1 MGTLLAPITNLFA
14 NHKKKMALLVL
25 FTFLAA
31 LMIFPY
37 DDLSDVIT
45 AQVYARSGNKVYV
58 QFDSLDLNFVP
69 TPGVDLENVVLEM
82 PGFPSIE
89 VPRLEYGAWI
99 AGAITGKA
107 GGTINAQKLFG
118 GDIEA
123 DIKQGEVLKS
133 EQRAT
138 TIIADA
144 KKLNLKQVTD
154 FLRESG
160 RANMPLKGTA
170 DFTTDI
176 TVDPAM
182 QTPPNGRVT
191 ADVKALTLPI
201 SQLLPPPM
209 NSFFASIPELTFSR
223 ATVDASMADGRV
235 SIKSLKLGA
244 ATDAISANISGN
256 LAMVPG
262 AAGGMQVSPQ
272 NLLVEL
278 SIRNDAPSDIVKM
291 SPLIQDF
298 MKVKPDV
305 SPTGRTYRFVANG
318 STFSPAPAK

>member
-1 MGTLLAPITNLFA
+1 MGTLLSPITNLFA
-14 NHKKKMALLVL
+14 NHKKKMLLLLV
-25 FTFLAA
+25 FTLVAA

-37 DDLSDVIT
+37 DDLSDVVT
-45 AQVYARSGNKVYV
+45 AQVYARTGNKVYV
-58 QFDSLDLNFVP
+58 QFDSLDLNFIP
-69 TPGVDLENVVLEM
+69 TPGVDLDNVVLEM
-82 PGFPSIE
+82 PGFPTIE

-138 TIIADA
+138 TIVSDA
-144 KKLNLKQVTD
+144 KKLNLKQLTD
-154 FLRESG
+154 FLRASG
-160 RANMPLKGTA
+160 RANIPLKGTA

-182 QTPPNGRVT
+182 QTPPNGRIT
-191 ADVKALTLPI
+191 ADIKALSLPI
-201 SQLLPPPM
+201 TQLVPAHM
-209 NSFFASIPELTFSR
+209 SSFLASIPELTFSR
-223 ATVDASMADGRV
+223 ATVDASMADGKV
-235 SIKSLKLGA
+235 AIKSLKLGA
-244 ATDAISANISGN
+244 ATDAISANVSGN
-256 LAMVPG
+256 LAMIPG
-262 AAGGMQVSPQ
+262 PAGMQVSPQ

-291 SPLIQDF
+291 APLIKDF
-298 MKVKPDV
+298 MKVQPQV
-305 SPTGRTYRFVANG
+305 SPNGQTYRFIANG